1 MGWRK
6 TRAKCALWA
15 TQEWRWVAML
25 HAGARVMGFCCP
37 KKACNTSKEQRGCR
51 NRFFYYTL
59 FWGELLSKVEEAQ
72 FLSWEKQANFDK
84 GFYYTRIDIIEIVR
98 TRSWSFVCAPLHWTD
113 LRKRHES
120 WVTVSIAATLLSC
133 PYKATFNI
141 HIGKA
146 YKKVVLLIWRR
157 FFRRYRRSS
166 SSMHRSQ
173 APKSRVIERPPN
185 LTTRVLLWSSPLLQC
200 YLFWLITPFM
210 VLYNEKKWKNDRWIH
225 SLCSISITRLFG
237 WHLRWTRN
245 MKEHWH
251 YYTAFWASPFEL
263 CYYTLFW
270 GDRAIERWY
279 TLQLL
284 SHENFFWSC
293 ILI

>member
-1 MGWRK
+1 MRK
-6 TRAKCALWA
+6 ASEFWQGFLLYKDWYNWNSANKVMELCLCSSSLDWPKEKTWELGDGIYSCHPALMSL
-15 TQEWRWVAML
+15 QSNFQLYILGRLIKRWFYSSE
-25 HAGARVMGFCCP
+25 GA
-37 KKACNTSKEQRGCR
+37 
-51 NRFFYYTL
+51 
-59 FWGELLSKVEEAQ
+59 
-72 FLSWEKQANFDK
+72 
-84 GFYYTRIDIIEIVR
+84 
-98 TRSWSFVCAPLHWTD
+98 
-113 LRKRHES
+113 
-120 WVTVSIAATLLSC
+120 
-133 PYKATFNI
+133 
-141 HIGKA
+141 
-146 YKKVVLLIWRR
+146 

-237 WHLRWTRN
+237 WHLRLTRN

-284 SHENFFWSC
+284 SHENFLGSC